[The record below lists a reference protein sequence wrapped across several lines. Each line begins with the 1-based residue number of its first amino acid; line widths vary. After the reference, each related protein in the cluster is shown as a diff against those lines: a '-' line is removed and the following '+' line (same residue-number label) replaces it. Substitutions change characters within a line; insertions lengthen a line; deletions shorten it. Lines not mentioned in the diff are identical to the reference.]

1 MDICDS
7 LLIGADLT
15 KVRLLLIII
24 YLFLALRLCFGVQLF
39 DRLKPI
45 ILTILVSWLITRYF
59 DNKNIYYKME
69 VLSIYF
75 IVWQFIYLLSKWEDL
90 ELKCPLLII
99 QQASCCASSSIM
111 AFLFHD
117 IMFVYFPFQFKIIY
131 LWLYSLY
138 DM

>member
-1 MDICDS
+1 MGS
-7 LLIGADLT
+7 NSATSEL
-15 KVRLLLIII
+15 
-24 YLFLALRLCFGVQLF
+24 LFLIVSFCLVLRLCFGEQLF

-45 ILTILVSWLITRYF
+45 ILTIFVSWLITRYF
-59 DNKNIYYKME
+59 DNKNIYYKMD

-75 IVWQFIYLLSKWEDL
+75 IVWQFIYPLSKWEDL
-90 ELKCPLLII
+90 ELKYPLLII
-99 QQASCCASSSIM
+99 RQASCCASSSIM

-117 IMFVYFPFQFKIIY
+117 IMFVYFPFQFKIIC